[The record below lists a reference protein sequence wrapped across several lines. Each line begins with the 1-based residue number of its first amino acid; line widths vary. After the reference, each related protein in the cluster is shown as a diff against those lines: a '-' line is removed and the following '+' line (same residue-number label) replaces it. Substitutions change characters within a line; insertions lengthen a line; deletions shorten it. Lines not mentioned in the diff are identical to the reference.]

1 MLAKKIFGSKLLVY
15 AIIGSFSLLFFPHE
29 ALSRA
34 QTGTLTGFIFA
45 EDMKTPI
52 ENAIVI
58 IRNAKTNVEFRSNR
72 TDKSGSYVIK
82 NLEEALYILGVRA
95 PMGDF
100 NFGYKIQIKANETAK
115 LSLALKPGK
124 KGGAILVGTAG
135 AGVVAG
141 ALTGAGAIAGAVGAG
156 AAAAA
161 VFLTP
166 VGIAMGIVVAAAFG
180 VGIAQAAKSPKS
192 PMRK

>member
-1 MLAKKIFGSKLLVY
+1 MLKENIFRSRLLIF
-15 AIIGSFSLLFFPHE
+15 AIIGSCCLLFFPHE
-29 ALSRA
+29 ALSGA
-34 QTGTLTGFIFA
+34 QTGTLIGIILA
-45 EDMKTPI
+45 EDMKTPV
-52 ENAIVI
+52 ENAVVLV
-58 IRNAKTNVEFRSNR
+58 RNVKTKIEFRSNP

-82 NLEEALYILGVRA
+82 NLEEGLYILGVSS
-95 PMGDF
+95 PKGDF
-100 NFGYKIQIKANETAK
+100 NFGYQIRVKANEIAK

-156 AAAAA
+156 VAGAAF
-161 VFLTP
+161 FLTP
-166 VGIAMGIVVAAAFG
+166 VGIAIATVVAAGLG
-180 VGIAQAAKSPKS
+180 VGIAAAVKS